1 MFLET
6 VPNDQAKKYIAAG
19 RKAWEYKTKN
29 VRVGPIFGPAYDDK
43 PAVNRAK
50 KANCF
55 AETLDQA
62 QKCAKALGT
71 EISSVVFIERD

>member
-6 VPNDQAKKYIAAG
+6 VPNDQAKKYITAG

-29 VRVGPIFGPAYDDK
+29 VHVGPIFGPAYDDK

-50 KANCF
+50 KTNCF

-62 QKCAKALGT
+62 QKCAKMLGT
-71 EISSVVFIERD
+71 EISGVVFIDRD

>member
-6 VPNDQAKKYIAAG
+6 VANDQAKKYIATG
-19 RKAWEYKTKN
+19 RRAWEYKTKN
-29 VRVGPIFGPAYDDK
+29 VHVGPIFGPAYDDK

-50 KANCF
+50 KANCY

-62 QKCAKALGT
+62 QKCAKVILA
-71 EISSVVFIERD
+71 F